1 SMRRSRQKSRGRSMA
16 PFSRNVV
23 QRRANNLV
31 RVDGMVCGRRCT
43 NSRTNLRKADCP
55 KPIVAALNAGLQN
68 CELIAHFDYTKGE
81 LLLIGGDVPIVDDN
95 GRLID
100 PLGLPGGTPEQD
112 AEVALDATGY
122 ELILL
127 GATKLLIAPA
137 SSTAAVKSRSDT
149 ECSRSAGD
157 RSEPS

>member
-1 SMRRSRQKSRGRSMA
+1 M
-16 PFSRNVV
+16 
-23 QRRANNLV
+23 
-31 RVDGMVCGRRCT
+31 
-43 NSRTNLRKADCP
+43 
-55 KPIVAALNAGLQN
+55 AALNARLQT

-100 PLGLPGGTPEQD
+100 ALGLPGGTPEQD
-112 AEVALDATGY
+112 AEVARDATGY

-157 RSEPS
+157 RSEPSGPFGNPECDVCHQSTAQTRAVLGLCLRMWWRTFC